1 MNARPGVR
9 RQRGAVLFVSLIM
22 LLIITLLAVS
32 SMHELQLETRIT
44 GNQVEQQRLLSAAE
58 SALREGEMLIGKRTS
73 ALDACS
79 ASSNPCYVSIA
90 SSYATDFTTSKAYS
104 GTDGATTLLRN
115 SRWYARYI
123 SSSCSGGGGGS
134 GNSYLSKRQSGC
146 TYYYE
151 LNSQAYK
158 GSGGFKAC
166 GPDAL
171 CVRSTYGLVV
181 E

>member
-9 RQRGAVLFVSLIM
+9 RQRGAVLFISLIM
-22 LLIITLLAVS
+22 LLIITLLAVT

-79 ASSNPCYVSIA
+79 ASSNPCY
-90 SSYATDFTTSKAYS
+90 